1 MQMGSRNVN
10 AILSIPEESE
20 TIYLEETSIEK
31 DLGMV
36 Q

>member
-1 MQMGSRNVN
+1 MGSRNVN
-10 AILSIPEESE
+10 AKLSIPEESE
-20 TIYLEETSIEK
+20 KINLEETSIEK